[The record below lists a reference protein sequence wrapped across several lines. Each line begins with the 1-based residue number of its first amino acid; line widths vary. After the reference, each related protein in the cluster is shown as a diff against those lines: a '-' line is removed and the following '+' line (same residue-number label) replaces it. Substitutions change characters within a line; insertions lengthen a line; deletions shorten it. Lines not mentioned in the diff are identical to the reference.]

1 MQAVLDSMVAP
12 LRDLLERNIFSE
24 SEIKVIVARRRDSE
38 YLIRRRAVRKA
49 DFLRYLQAEMDLET
63 LRALRTKRIMGKE
76 NSKATKNQHDLHI
89 CQHIHFTFTR
99 ALRKFKSDLSLHLQ
113 YAEFCKSTKSFTKL
127 GRIYAEALQLHPRN
141 VGLWIEAASHEFFQQ
156 GSVANARIL
165 LQRALRVNNSTS
177 QDLWLQYFGLEFHY
191 IQKLKG
197 RREILQ
203 LQEQQQEQGD
213 TTCLPPTIPTVV
225 YNNAIKA
232 IPDNVTFRLQ
242 FLDMCHMFPDTQGME
257 AHVVETIARDF
268 ADNPQAWIA
277 RAAFAAKKNED
288 KSKQVGFM
296 ANGSDDDKDDE
307 EPTSK
312 RQRTENDASPVLTVL
327 EEATKAVP
335 TAEMYVLSIH
345 FLQRYMEQM
354 QHVDTNVNE
363 SEVCNEFI
371 HHLLRDAKETL
382 ATVSTELVLEEA
394 HVLVHEGKLNDA
406 IEILQQFC
414 TSQKDV
420 VEASVWL
427 QWAKLCAD
435 VNSSL
440 PSASSVL
447 RLALE
452 QTPLHS
458 KEQMIILLE
467 LFGILLMEKAETDS
481 KRDDKLELMQLFE
494 RMLLL
499 SGGND
504 TDPFEPVFGVNS
516 VAVACLQY
524 LHYSMS
530 TGGIESARRV
540 YEQVLYRSNYTG
552 KTFSQ
557 LGVMKEFFDECIRL
571 EKATKSKKTKQ
582 TLGRLYDTAI
592 DFFCDA
598 DPAIS
603 DSYRSR
609 RDNDVRYTFY
619 K

>member
-24 SEIKVIVARRRDSE
+24 SEIKAIVARRRDSE

-63 LRALRTKRIMGKE
+63 LRALRSKMGHKHATNKE
-76 NSKATKNQHDLHI
+76 VGDLHI
-89 CQHIHFTFTR
+89 RQHIHFLFTR

-165 LQRALRVNNSTS
+165 LQRGLRVNSTS
-177 QDLWLQYFGLEFHY
+177 QQLWLQYFALEFHH

-203 LQEQQQEQGD
+203 LQEQQYQGD
-213 TTCLPPTIPTVV
+213 TCLSDAIPTVV

-232 IPDNVTFRLQ
+232 IPDSVTFRLQ
-242 FLDMCHMFPDTQGME
+242 FLDMCHMFPDTHGME
-257 AHVVETIARDF
+257 THIVETIARDF
-268 ADNPQAWIA
+268 SENPQAWIA
-277 RAAFAAKKNED
+277 RAAFCANKNAD
-288 KSKQVGFM
+288 KPKQAGFLI
-296 ANGSDDDKDDE
+296 NGGHDDGDDNADDVD

-312 RQRTENDASPVLTVL
+312 RQRTDNDASPVLTVL
-327 EEATKAVP
+327 EEATKALP
-335 TAEMYVLSIH
+335 TAEMYVLSIQ
-345 FLQRYMEQM
+345 FLRRHMEQM
-354 QHVDTNVNE
+354 QQADSHVDD
-363 SEVCNEFI
+363 SEACNIFI

-382 ATVSTELVLEEA
+382 ATVSTELVVEEA
-394 HVLVHEGKLNDA
+394 RVLEHEGKLNDA
-406 IEILQQFC
+406 IETLQQFC
-414 TSQKDV
+414 SSQRD
-420 VEASVWL
+420 VEATVWL
-427 QWAKLCAD
+427 QWAKLCAG
-435 VNSSL
+435 VKSL
-440 PSASSVL
+440 QSASSVL
-447 RLALE
+447 HLALE
-452 QTPLHS
+452 RTPLHS

-467 LFGILLMEKAETDS
+467 LFGALLTEKAETDS
-481 KRDDKLELMQLFE
+481 ERDGELELAQLFQ

-499 SGGND
+499 SAGND
-504 TDPFEPVFGVNS
+504 TDPFEAVFGINS

-524 LHYSMS
+524 LRYSMP
-530 TGGIESARRV
+530 TGGIESARWV

-552 KTFSQ
+552 RTSSQ

-571 EKATKSKKTKQ
+571 EKETKSKKEKQ
-582 TLGRLYDTAI
+582 TLGRLYDKAI
-592 DFFCDA
+592 EFFCDF

-609 RDNDVRYTFY
+609 RDRDVRYAFY